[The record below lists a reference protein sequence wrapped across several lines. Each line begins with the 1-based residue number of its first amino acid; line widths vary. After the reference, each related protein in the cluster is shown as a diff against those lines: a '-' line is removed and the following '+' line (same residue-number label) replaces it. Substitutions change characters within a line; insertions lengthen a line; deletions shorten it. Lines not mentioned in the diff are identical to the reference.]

1 MARKAKRKAKY
12 GNDSN
17 GANLGFEATM
27 WTAADKMLNRSKTL
41 IPRRFTGRY
50 LLLLESGVNILR

>member
-17 GANLGFEATM
+17 GANLGFEATL
-27 WTAADKMLNRSKTL
+27 WAAANKMRNKSKIL
-41 IPRRFTGRY
+41 IPRRCIG
-50 LLLLESGVNILR
+50 